1 MMFYMRKTVIVSGAR
16 TPFGKFG
23 GGLKSF
29 TASQLGGKAI
39 RAALDRAGLQ
49 ESEIDE
55 VIMGTVLQGGQG
67 QIPSRQAARE
77 AGIPWGVKT
86 ETINKVCASGLR
98 SVTLA
103 DQLIRLGDEEVI
115 VAGGMESMSRSEE
128 HTSELQSRGHLVCR
142 LLLEKK
148 KKTRSRTTARLS

>member
-1 MMFYMRKTVIVSGAR
+1 MRHSVIVSGAR

-23 GGLKSF
+23 AAVKPLTAPPPGGE
-29 TASQLGGKAI
+29 AI
-39 RAALDRAGLQ
+39 RAALDRAGVD
-49 ESEIDE
+49 EKMIGE

-67 QIPSRQAARE
+67 QLPSRQAARE

-103 DQLIRLGDEEVI
+103 DQLIRLGDEDVI
-115 VAGGMESMSRSEE
+115 VAGG
-128 HTSELQSRGHLVCR
+128 
-142 LLLEKK
+142 
-148 KKTRSRTTARLS
+148 